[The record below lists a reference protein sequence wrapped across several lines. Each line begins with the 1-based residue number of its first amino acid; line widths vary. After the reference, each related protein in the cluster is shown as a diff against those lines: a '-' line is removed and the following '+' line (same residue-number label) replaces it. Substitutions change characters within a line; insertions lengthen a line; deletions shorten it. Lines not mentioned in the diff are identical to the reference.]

1 MYEQKIRDDCVRCMS
16 DLIILGV
23 VNMEPTHAY
32 KIRKIVLEK
41 FGVALYP
48 GNFYPKLSR
57 LEKNGMIKGKWIT
70 ENHRK
75 KKVYNLTTYG
85 EKLFKDLVDNC
96 LIMIYNGILKRLEER

>member
-1 MYEQKIRDDCVRCMS
+1 MYERKIRDDCIRCMS

-23 VNMEPTHAY
+23 VHMEPAHAY

-57 LEKNGMIKGKWIT
+57 LEKNCIIKGKWIT

-75 KKVYNLTTYG
+75 KKVYNLTPYG

-96 LIMIYNGILKRLEER
+96 LITIYNGIIKRLEER